1 MFRNI
6 WRREFVCSVLFIKIR
21 NMSEIRIILYQIT
34 DYFIMREEKEY
45 VQTIWRN
52 LNQTAELL

>member
-45 VQTIWRN
+45 VQTIW
-52 LNQTAELL
+52 